1 MDKHAVFLGLGTNI
15 GEKQTNMQKAL
26 TEIKRQIGE
35 ITSLSSFYETEPVGF
50 ESENAFLNAVC
61 RVETILSPY
70 EILAVTQRI
79 ERALGRTRK
88 SINGQYHDRIID
100 IDILLYDN
108 IRIDTPE
115 LTIPHPLMETRDFV
129 MIPLKEIL

>member
-1 MDKHAVFLGLGTNI
+1 MEKHSVFLGLGTNI

-26 TEIKRQIGE
+26 AEIKRQIGE

-50 ESENAFLNAVC
+50 ESENTFLNAVC

-115 LTIPHPLMETRDFV
+115 LTIPHP
-129 MIPLKEIL
+129 